1 MLYKKVMQDLKS
13 RIDSDEFKI
22 GDILSTE
29 KELIEH
35 YSVSRITIRKAVDE
49 LVKLGLV
56 EKKQGAG
63 SSVIGKTMTG
73 SMSSLRS
80 TIEYMV
86 ESGVN
91 LEYQVAEF
99 TLIEPDEEV
108 AKTLNIS
115 KDEKVYFIRRFKIIN
130 GIRAIY
136 EDSYMPVAMFPQM
149 NIMSLQGSKYHYLE
163 NELGFEIDGAIQDF
177 EAIMPDKHI
186 CEILDV
192 SSKTPIIRLLSVG
205 KLKDGRIFEYT
216 KISFK
221 PNTYSYKHYLKR

>member
-13 RIDSDEFKI
+13 RIDSDEFNI
-22 GDILSTE
+22 GDTLSTE
-29 KELIEH
+29 KELIEY

-56 EKKQGAG
+56 EKRQGAG

-73 SMSSLRS
+73 SMLNLRS
-80 TIEYMV
+80 TIEYMT
-86 ESGVN
+86 EYGVN

-99 TLIEPDEEV
+99 TLINPDEEV
-108 AKTLNIS
+108 AKALDIA
-115 KDEKVYFIRRFKIIN
+115 KDDKVYFIRRFKIIN
-130 GIRAIY
+130 SVPAMY

-163 NELGFEIDGAIQDF
+163 SELGFEIDGAIQDF

-192 SSKTPIIRLLSVG
+192 LPKIPILRLLSTG

-216 KISFK
+216 KTSFK
-221 PNTYSYKHYLKR
+221 PNTYSYKHYVKR

>member
-80 TIEYMV
+80 TIEYMA

-136 EDSYMPVAMFPQM
+136 EDSYMPAAMFPQM

-192 SSKTPIIRLLSVG
+192 SPNTPIICLLSVG